1 MVPRNGHL
9 TVDAVFISRTVLE
22 EYLEVLEEL
31 PLQEAAERL
40 LAREGEGWVALGMT
54 AREFLDALKEA
65 APQESTL
72 GAEVGSPLGFLFGQV
87 SPEGIFQGA
96 FVLLDWELPPVVAS
110 FELRSP

>member
-1 MVPRNGHL
+1 M
-9 TVDAVFISRTVLE
+9 DAVFISRTVLE

-54 AREFLDALKEA
+54 PREFLDALKEA

-72 GAEVGSPLGFLFGQV
+72 GAEVGSPLDFLFGQV

-96 FVLLDWELPPVVAS
+96 FVLLGWELPPVVAS
-110 FELRSP
+110 FEMRSP